1 MNFKNKK
8 MVGRIGALAFGAA
21 LLPMLVMAQSGIK
34 GAVDPPSIAFDFDTV
49 VDVLNTVVTW
59 LFTIF
64 LIVAV
69 IFVILAAFKYLTS
82 GGDPEKVKEAS
93 RNLVFAAVAIA
104 VALLSI
110 SVRFLVQDF
119 LGTKVF

>member
-8 MVGRIGALAFGAA
+8 VVGRIGVLALGTA
-21 LLPMLVMAQSGIK
+21 LLPMLVMAQSGVT
-34 GAVDPPSIAFDFDTV
+34 GPVNPPPKAFSFTEIIRI
-49 VDVLNTVVTW
+49 LNTIVTW

-69 IFVILAAFKYLTS
+69 VFVILAAFKYLTS

-104 VALLSI
+104 VALLAI

-119 LGTKVF
+119 LQVPVF

>member
-8 MVGRIGALAFGAA
+8 MVGRIGALALGTA
-21 LLPMLVMAQSGIK
+21 LLPMLVMAQSNITGP
-34 GAVDPPSIAFDFDTV
+34 VNPPPKAFSFTEIIRI
-49 VDVLNTVVTW
+49 LNTIVTW

-69 IFVILAAFKYLTS
+69 VFVILAAFKYLTS

-104 VALLSI
+104 VALLAI

-119 LGTKVF
+119 LQVPVF